1 MSLEPNKD
9 NVSAL
14 DEPKSVQAQASA
26 WLAKLDNDKPSSQD
40 LQAFKRWVN
49 KDEAHIAAFKKVAA
63 AWDEL
68 NILTRLPSLLEQKAL
83 QCKGQSKEQRKG
95 RYKDRHK
102 EQSHNENSAQPAM
115 PKFGLA
121 TFSFRHIAVAAT
133 LVMGLMLGLQQYSNS
148 PQQAMVWTAVGEQK
162 TITLPDN
169 SVVQLNTNSRIQF
182 DYEGEVRAVYLHQ
195 GEAHFSVAKNPD
207 RPFEVYAGT
216 GLVRAIGTAFSV
228 TLNDNSDEINVVVTE
243 GVVEIAP
250 EITPQIAREIVRGI
264 APEAITPSIGP
275 QTEKVDAMP
284 SGTQVLAEKPAN
296 KHQRVSA
303 GSAAVFDSAEVRT
316 IEKVEDAEMLQ
327 LLAWQQGLLIF
338 SGEPLED
345 VVAEISRYT
354 DTKII
359 IKSEEARALRIGGQF
374 KVADTRAIFSAL
386 EKGFGLK
393 ADYATNN
400 LVYLSYDK
408 NKISTI
414 Q

>member
-9 NVSAL
+9 NVSPF

-26 WLAKLDNDKPSSQD
+26 WLARLDSDQPSSQD

-49 KDEAHIAAFKKVAA
+49 EDDAHIAAFKKVAA

-68 NILTRLPSLLEQKAL
+68 NILTRLPSLLEQKDL
-83 QCKGQSKEQRKG
+83 QRKEQ
-95 RYKDRHK
+95 
-102 EQSHNENSAQPAM
+102 QPAM
-115 PKFGLA
+115 PTFGFA
-121 TFSFRHIAVAAT
+121 SFSLRQLAVAAT
-133 LVMGLMLGLQQYSNS
+133 LVMGLMFGLQQTFHT
-148 PQQAMVWTAVGEQK
+148 PQQASYWTAVGEQK

-169 SVVQLNTNSRIQF
+169 SVVQLNTNSRLQF
-182 DYEGEVRAVYLHQ
+182 DYRGQARAVYLHQ
-195 GEAHFSVAKNPD
+195 GEVHFSVAKNPD

-216 GLVRAIGTAFSV
+216 GRVRAIGTAFSV
-228 TLNDNSDEINVVVTE
+228 TLNDRSDEVNVLVTE

-250 EITPQIAREIVRGI
+250 EISPEI
-264 APEAITPSIGP
+264 ITPAISP
-275 QTEKVDAMP
+275 QAEIHEAKL
-284 SGTQVLAEKPAN
+284 SGAQVLAAKPA
-296 KHQRVSA
+296 KQHQRATA
-303 GSAAVFDSAEVRT
+303 GSAAVFDREAVRA
-316 IEKVEDAEMLQ
+316 IEKVEDADMLQ
-327 LLAWQQGLLIF
+327 RLAWQQGLLIF
-338 SGEPLED
+338 SGEPLEE

-359 IKSEEARALRIGGQF
+359 IKSEDARALRIGGQF

-400 LVYLSYDK
+400 LVYLSYDNKK
-408 NKISTI
+408 NSAT

>member
-9 NVSAL
+9 NVSAF

-49 KDEAHIAAFKKVAA
+49 TDEAHIAAFKKVAA

-83 QCKGQSKEQRKG
+83 QCKEQGKG

-102 EQSHNENSAQPAM
+102 EQSHKENSAQPAM

-121 TFSFRHIAVAAT
+121 TVSFRHIAVAAT
-133 LVMGLMLGLQQYSNS
+133 LMMGLMLGLQQAFNS

-250 EITPQIAREIVRGI
+250 EIVREI
-264 APEAITPSIGP
+264 APEAITPGIGP
-275 QTEKVDAMP
+275 QTEMVDAMP
-284 SGTQVLAEKPAN
+284 SGAQVLAEKPAN

-303 GSAAVFDSAEVRT
+303 GSAAVFDSDKVRT
-316 IEKVEDAEMLQ
+316 IEKIEEAEMLQ

-359 IKSEEARALRIGGQF
+359 IKSEDARALRIGGQF

-408 NKISTI
+408 NKKSII

>member
-9 NVSAL
+9 NVSPF

-26 WLAKLDNDKPSSQD
+26 WLARLDSDQPSSQD

-49 KDEAHIAAFKKVAA
+49 EDDAHIAAFKKVAA

-68 NILTRLPSLLEQKAL
+68 NILTRLPSLLEQKDL
-83 QCKGQSKEQRKG
+83 QRKEQ
-95 RYKDRHK
+95 
-102 EQSHNENSAQPAM
+102 QPAM
-115 PKFGLA
+115 PTFGFA
-121 TFSFRHIAVAAT
+121 RFSLRQLAVAAT
-133 LVMGLMLGLQQYSNS
+133 LVMGLMFGLQQAFHT
-148 PQQAMVWTAVGEQK
+148 PQQASYWTAVGEQK

-169 SVVQLNTNSRIQF
+169 SVVQLNTNSRLQF
-182 DYEGEVRAVYLHQ
+182 DYRGQARAVYLHQ
-195 GEAHFSVAKNPD
+195 GEVHFSVAKNPD

-216 GLVRAIGTAFSV
+216 GRVRAIGTAFSV
-228 TLNDNSDEINVVVTE
+228 TLNDRSDEVNVLVTE

-250 EITPQIAREIVRGI
+250 EISPEI
-264 APEAITPSIGP
+264 ITPAIGP
-275 QTEKVDAMP
+275 QAETHEAKP
-284 SGTQVLAEKPAN
+284 SGAPVLAATPAQQ
-296 KHQRVSA
+296 HQRVTA
-303 GSAAVFDSAEVRT
+303 GSAAVFDREAVRA
-316 IEKVEDAEMLQ
+316 IEKVEDADMLQ

-338 SGEPLED
+338 SGEPLEE

-359 IKSEEARALRIGGQF
+359 IKSEDARALRIGGQF
-374 KVADTRAIFSAL
+374 KVADTRAIFSAP

-400 LVYLSYDK
+400 LVYLSYDNKK
-408 NKISTI
+408 NSAT

>member
-1 MSLEPNKD
+1 MSLEPN
-9 NVSAL
+9 NENISAF

-49 KDEAHIAAFKKVAA
+49 EDEAHIAAFKKVAA

-83 QCKGQSKEQRKG
+83 QSKERSQKENT
-95 RYKDRHK
+95 DRR
-102 EQSHNENSAQPAM
+102 AVPT
-115 PKFGLA
+115 FGVGA
-121 TFSFRHIAVAAT
+121 YSFRHIAVAAT
-133 LVMGLMLGLQQYSNS
+133 LVMGLMLGLQQTFNS

-228 TLNDNSDEINVVVTE
+228 TLNDNSDKINVVVTE

-250 EITPQIAREIVRGI
+250 EIDRGI
-264 APEAITPSIGP
+264 AP
-275 QTEKVDAMP
+275 
-284 SGTQVLAEKPAN
+284 
-296 KHQRVSA
+296 
-303 GSAAVFDSAEVRT
+303 
-316 IEKVEDAEMLQ
+316 
-327 LLAWQQGLLIF
+327 
-338 SGEPLED
+338 
-345 VVAEISRYT
+345 
-354 DTKII
+354 
-359 IKSEEARALRIGGQF
+359 
-374 KVADTRAIFSAL
+374 
-386 EKGFGLK
+386 
-393 ADYATNN
+393 
-400 LVYLSYDK
+400 
-408 NKISTI
+408 
-414 Q
+414 

>member
-49 KDEAHIAAFKKVAA
+49 EDEAHIVAFKKVAA

-102 EQSHNENSAQPAM
+102 EQSHKENSAQPAM
-115 PKFGLA
+115 PTFGVGA
-121 TFSFRHIAVAAT
+121 YSFRHIAVAAT
-133 LVMGLMLGLQQYSNS
+133 LVMGLMLGLQQAFNS

-250 EITPQIAREIVRGI
+250 EITPEIL
-264 APEAITPSIGP
+264 TPAIGP
-275 QTEKVDAMP
+275 QTAMVDALP
-284 SGTQVLAEKPAN
+284 SGAQVLADKPAN
-296 KHQRVSA
+296 RHQRVSA

-316 IEKVEDAEMLQ
+316 IEKIEEAEMLQ

-338 SGEPLED
+338 SGEPLEE

-359 IKSEEARALRIGGQF
+359 IKSEDARALRIGGQF

-414 Q
+414 K